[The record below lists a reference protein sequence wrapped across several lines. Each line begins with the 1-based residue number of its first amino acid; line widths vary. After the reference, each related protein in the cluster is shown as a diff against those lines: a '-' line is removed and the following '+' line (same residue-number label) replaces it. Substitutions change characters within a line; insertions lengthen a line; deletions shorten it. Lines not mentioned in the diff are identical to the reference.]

1 MWPLLIAAAA
11 TVVGLLA
18 GYDPLFAIV
27 AALAIGFMLL
37 AFGDLSLGVT
47 CFAVL
52 AAADLVPSG
61 SPLLSVTK
69 AAGLILA
76 ISWLALVTTR
86 EDQQDFAHACP
97 AMAMVLVA
105 FLGWALLSATW
116 AEDPARSVSAAG
128 RFALNVVLFLIVFTA
143 IRTRARPGHWAPATS
158 SAPSSGRPT
167 AWSHPIRWP
176 RAGLRAR
183 AGSTP
188 MSSPRCWC
196 QG

>member
-61 SPLLSVTK
+61 SPLLSVIK

-86 EDQQDFAHACP
+86 EDQQDFAHAYP

-143 IRTRARPGHWAPATS
+143 IRTPRQARTLGAGYVLGAVIGAAYGMVAPRSAGRGQACGRGRARP
-158 SAPSSGRPT
+158 
-167 AWSHPIRWP
+167 
-176 RAGLRAR
+176 
-183 AGSTP
+183 
-188 MSSPRCWC
+188 
-196 QG
+196 Q